1 MKYWFGWKETRMAD
15 TYCHENEDRMRRE
28 KLAEEGIDREE
39 NAKNATGLKE
49 CGRRSYRLHE

>member
-1 MKYWFGWKETRMAD
+1 MAD